1 MKKIITFLL
10 LFFLIIS
17 PVNALE
23 NKLYFTEEDGQLY
36 YQSSLID
43 EKVFL
48 KHLDMMPGDTF
59 RDELIIENGT
69 EEAHE
74 LYFKVIPVDND
85 SNVRDLFDHL
95 TMKIYLDD
103 ELIYDGFVRGLDYSN
118 TGVNLQDVVLLGKF
132 EPEDRSVMVVETKLL
147 ESYGSTKVYGN
158 SKIDW
163 TFYADYRKDPDPEPE
178 PEDPG
183 DDIVNP
189 DTDIIEILP
198 IPDTGI
204 LGDTK
209 NLIPFVILG
218 IVGVL
223 LVIYKKELE
232 RK

>member
-10 LFFLIIS
+10 LFFLLIS
-17 PVNALE
+17 PVKALE

-59 RDELIIENGT
+59 TDELIIENGT
-69 EEAHE
+69 EEEHD
-74 LYFKVIPVDND
+74 LYFKVIPADED

-132 EPEDRSVMVVETKLL
+132 EPDDRSVMVVETKLL
-147 ESYGSTKVYGN
+147 ESYNNTNVNGN
-158 SKIDW
+158 STIDW
-163 TFYADYRKDPDPEPE
+163 TFYADYRKDPDPIPDV
-178 PEDPG
+178 P

-189 DTDIIEILP
+189 ETDIIEILP

-204 LGDTK
+204 FGNSK
-209 NLIPFVILG
+209 NLIPFIILG

>member
-10 LFFLIIS
+10 LFFLLIS
-17 PVNALE
+17 PVKALE

-59 RDELIIENGT
+59 TDELIIENGT
-69 EEAHE
+69 EEEHD
-74 LYFKVIPVDND
+74 LYFKVIPADED

-132 EPEDRSVMVVETKLL
+132 EPDDRSVMVVETKLL
-147 ESYGSTKVYGN
+147 ESYNNTNVNGN
-158 SKIDW
+158 STIDW

-178 PEDPG
+178 DPG

-189 DTDIIEILP
+189 ETDIIEILP

-204 LGDTK
+204 FGNSK
-209 NLIPFVILG
+209 NLIPFIILG